1 MLNAKVLDYT
11 VLVNPDVRSGSGM
24 TSFTAY
30 CPVLQVYSEGSS
42 VEEALKNI
50 KEAIDVNLEAMAED
64 GLEIPTEQVNGRL
77 VTSARVNV
85 PTGARFAI

>member
-11 VLVNPDVRSGSGM
+11 VLVNPDSRSGKGES
-24 TSFTAY
+24 SFTAY

-50 KEAIDVNLEAMAED
+50 KEAIDVNLEVMAED
-64 GLEIPTEQVNGRL
+64 GKEIPTEQVNGRL

-85 PTGARFAI
+85 PLGARFAL